1 MVLLRI
7 LFLSFGFS
15 LSTKILSSENFVSY
29 IPNIEVARGS
39 WGQVT
44 IPEVKKVLDLTAK
57 QLFPS
62 TQKRNWDSILVKQS
76 NAGPIVLYERGQ
88 KGEYIVYLDTH
99 GRYWCQYVFQFAH
112 EIGHIICGFHKDNR
126 KHLWFE
132 ETICEVASLFALQ
145 SMSKQWK
152 DFPPF
157 PNLKNYA
164 DEFNKYATN
173 RMNEN
178 SFSGLNKFHDWFRQ
192 NKDDLVQN
200 PMDRSMNGK
209 MSSVLLSY
217 FTNDSF
223 SWSACLHLNKR
234 KNYATQGFDHYLY
247 NWKKN
252 CTLDGQKNF
261 VQKISKLFGILL
273 PK

>member
-1 MVLLRI
+1 
-7 LFLSFGFS
+7 
-15 LSTKILSSENFVSY
+15 
-29 IPNIEVARGS
+29 
-39 WGQVT
+39 
-44 IPEVKKVLDLTAK
+44 
-57 QLFPS
+57 
-62 TQKRNWDSILVKQS
+62 
-76 NAGPIVLYERGQ
+76 
-88 KGEYIVYLDTH
+88 
-99 GRYWCQYVFQFAH
+99 
-112 EIGHIICGFHKDNR
+112 
-126 KHLWFE
+126 
-132 ETICEVASLFALQ
+132 
-145 SMSKQWK
+145 
-152 DFPPF
+152 
-157 PNLKNYA
+157 
-164 DEFNKYATN
+164 
-173 RMNEN
+173 MNEN
-178 SFSGLNKFHDWFRQ
+178 SFSGLNNFHDWFRQ